1 MENKKLFVCPIC
13 KTFYSSTSE
22 VAARGCPQCKC
33 GLEAVSI
40 PYEDFMNMSNSEK
53 AAFKAE
59 YIQKHLSQNNNENHK
74 FVSVHEEYQEEL
86 PVSGWVKGLRAIS
99 LIIFV
104 LFILAAIYMFMASA
118 MNANS
123 NPLIGLLTGG
133 LVILVGFLLVAS
145 TMVFLDIAQDIRA
158 IRNKIE
164 NRK

>member
-13 KTFYSSTSE
+13 KTFYSSTTE

-33 GLEAVSI
+33 GIEAVSI
-40 PYEDFMNMSNSEK
+40 PYEEFINMSNTEK

-59 YIQKHLSQNNNENHK
+59 YIQKHLPKNDNENRK
-74 FVSVHEEYQEEL
+74 FAPTQEEYLEEL
-86 PVSGWVKGLRAIS
+86 PVSGWIKGLRAIS

-104 LFILAAIYMFMASA
+104 LFIIAAIYVFMVST

-123 NPLIGLLTGG
+123 NPVMGLLTGG
-133 LVILVGFLLVAS
+133 LVLLVGFLLVAS
-145 TMVFLDIAQDIRA
+145 TMVFLDVAQDIRA